1 MSIIMVA
8 IILKTSIP
16 LLIET
21 AKILMNS
28 VPHHIQINDLKKR
41 LVEQIKCI
49 QNVHELHV
57 WQLAGEK
64 IIGNIFNV
72 FHFWIRNSYR
82 NYRWNAFKVHLN
94 PRGLCFKRIHV
105 FVNKKDYGKWC
116 VCSDYQ
122 SLHSFFI
129 HNSNFRGVLGLLSI
143 LTHFLISL
151 LWPPLISYNKLC
163 LLGQELSSAMVRLP
177 KKLLLCFWEKFG
189 KFEPSSLSSLVTYN
203 KLCK

>member
-1 MSIIMVA
+1 MIFVTTGTWTLYVDPGMSIIMVA

-28 VPHHIQINDLKKR
+28 VPHHIQINELKKR

-105 FVNKKDYGKWC
+105 FANKKDYGKC
-116 VCSDYQ
+116 VGAYVQ
-122 SLHSFFI
+122 TIKVYTTF
-129 HNSNFRGVLGLLSI
+129 
-143 LTHFLISL
+143 
-151 LWPPLISYNKLC
+151 SYTT
-163 LLGQELSSAMVRLP
+163 P
-177 KKLLLCFWEKFG
+177 IFG
-189 KFEPSSLSSLVTYN
+189 ES
-203 KLCK
+203 